1 MFRIPLLV
9 ALTLAI
15 AFGGG
20 IASAV
25 WALKATVGFGS
36 ISIGPWVAFP
46 EAQTENADPY
56 AKAHRARAGE
66 LLYGGAEGLTF
77 TAQTDDKGE
86 KLSAACSYDV
96 SGLTPQA
103 RFWTL
108 YAANADGQPLRPG
121 SDLPSAI
128 NSWTVLRAEDSSFT
142 IHVSPIAK
150 PDNWLALRHSGTF
163 RLVLTLL
170 DTPTA
175 GSSGLIDL
183 AMPKVVKTGCGDA

>member
-9 ALTLAI
+9 ALALAI

-66 LLYGGAEGLTF
+66 LLYGGAEGLMF
-77 TAQTDDKGE
+77 MAQVDDRGE

-96 SGLTPQA
+96 SG
-103 RFWTL
+103 
-108 YAANADGQPLRPG
+108 
-121 SDLPSAI
+121 
-128 NSWTVLRAEDSSFT
+128 
-142 IHVSPIAK
+142 
-150 PDNWLALRHSGTF
+150 
-163 RLVLTLL
+163 
-170 DTPTA
+170 
-175 GSSGLIDL
+175 
-183 AMPKVVKTGCGDA
+183 

>member
-1 MFRIPLLV
+1 MFV
-9 ALTLAI
+9 AQVD
-15 AFGGG
+15 G
-20 IASAV
+20 
-25 WALKATVGFGS
+25 
-36 ISIGPWVAFP
+36 
-46 EAQTENADPY
+46 
-56 AKAHRARAGE
+56 
-66 LLYGGAEGLTF
+66 
-77 TAQTDDKGE
+77 KGE

-108 YAANADGQPLRPG
+108 YAANADGVPLRPG

-128 NSWTVLRAEDSSFT
+128 NSWTVLRAQDSSFT
-142 IHVSPIAK
+142 IHVSPNAR
-150 PDNWLALRHSGTF
+150 PDNWVALRHSGTF

-183 AMPKVVKTGCGDA
+183 AMPKIVKTGCGDA

>member
-108 YAANADGQPLRPG
+108 YAANADGLPLRPG

-128 NSWTVLRAEDSSFT
+128 NSWTVLRAEDSSFI
-142 IHVSPIAK
+142 IHASPIAK